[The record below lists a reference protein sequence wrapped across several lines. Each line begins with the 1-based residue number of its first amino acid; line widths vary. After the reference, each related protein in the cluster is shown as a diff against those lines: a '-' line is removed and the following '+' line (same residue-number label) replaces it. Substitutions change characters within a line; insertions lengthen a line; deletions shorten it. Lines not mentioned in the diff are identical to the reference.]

1 MYLLVYSERG
11 CYTVK
16 RFVVTIGRTCGSGGS
31 TVAKLVAKKLGVSYY
46 DKSVLSLGSEDGS
59 IHKGLFEGEHE
70 EDSLLRRVSADVFSG
85 LEDQRPIP
93 PESYDFTVN
102 ERLFDYQSKVLTALA
117 GEESYVIVGRGADH
131 VLKNVPDVNLFNVF
145 ITAPADVCT
154 YKEAGRLCMSS
165 KAAAAH
171 VYKFNHYRDEYYRFF
186 TGHERNDLNNYE
198 LCLNTH
204 YLNYEDCADIIIK
217 ALEHFLA

>member
-1 MYLLVYSERG
+1 M
-11 CYTVK
+11 K
-16 RFVVTIGRTCGSGGS
+16 RFVITIGRTCGSGGS

-46 DKSVLSLGSEDGS
+46 DKSVLSLHSDDGFISEA
-59 IHKGLFEGEHE
+59 LFETNTE
-70 EDSLLRRVSADVFSG
+70 EEETLLKRVSADVFRD
-85 LEDQRPIP
+85 LEDKSPIP

-117 GEESYVIVGRGADH
+117 AEESYVVVGRGADH
-131 VLKNVPDVNLFNVF
+131 VLKNVPDVCVFNVF
-145 ITAPADVCT
+145 ITAPTDVCT

-171 VYKFNHYRDEYYRFF
+171 VYKFNHYRDEYYRYF
-186 TGHERNDLNNYE
+186 TGHERTDLNNYE

-204 YLNYEDCADIIIK
+204 YLNYEACADIIIK
-217 ALEHFLA
+217 ALEHFMA